1 MLKLNFRWETI
12 FPVHKKLTDE
22 DLKKRLFA
30 TALYKMVEESLGDSL
45 PTSSTTL
52 YRSGRDYLQARFQ
65 TNKVDKLLTDLEKEN
80 EQIKKQAGQYPL
92 EQALQECIRNA
103 ELEKVEL

>member
-1 MLKLNFRWETI
+1 MKLNARWENI

-22 DLKKRLFA
+22 DLKKCLFA
-30 TALYKMVEESLGDSL
+30 TALYKMVEESLDITL
-45 PTSSTTL
+45 PSCATTI

-65 TNKVDKLLTDLEKEN
+65 TNKVDKLLADLEREN

-103 ELEKVEL
+103 ELSKVEL